1 MNKFKYYFILLLAGI
16 SLVSC
21 NKSDDNDVVTVPLRD
36 YAEQYKADNDSIIK
50 YLKTNYITVTN
61 NPGTPQDQ
69 DVVIKKIVAGDGNVS
84 IWDQTTYPLETRD
97 VYSNDVTYKVYY
109 LTLRKGL
116 GQSPTNTDKVV
127 TSYSGNLLD
136 NTVFETS
143 YGYATNWF
151 LFPYGADT
159 ATDKVTRVEGWSEI
173 FPKFKTG
180 TSKTD
185 PNSGVITYSDFGA
198 GVMFLPSGLAYY
210 AGGSGSVPAYTP
222 VVFSFKLFDLQRM
235 DNEFTVSSTTG
246 QVVFNNKKFSYKAAF
261 NQNERQLKSAGSFLL
276 GGGVY
281 FTKISSD
288 SSFVHKTRNSLR
300 NFQFGVSGGYAYTW
314 AINKRWFASGSATV
328 GANFGT
334 ERINDFGK
342 QKIEIYPTFF
352 PRIATGYNKEKW
364 SLGLS
369 YINNLIFSS
378 FSESTNSN
386 VGLSSGNFQIAYIWR
401 FDSNPFWDKKKP
413 KSD

>member
-21 NKSDDNDVVTVPLRD
+21 SKSDDNDVVTVPLRD

-61 NPGTPQDQ
+61 SPGTPEDQ
-69 DVVIKKIVAGDGNVS
+69 NVVIKKIVAGDGNVS
-84 IWDQTTYPLETRD
+84 IWDQTLYPLETRD

-109 LTLRKGL
+109 LTLRKGS

-136 NTVFETS
+136 NTVFDSS

-151 LFPYGADT
+151 LFPYANATG
-159 ATDKVTRVEGWSEI
+159 TDKVAKAQGWSEI

-180 TSKTD
+180 VSKTD

-235 DNEFTVSSTTG
+235 DNEFTVSTTTG
-246 QVVFNNKKFSYKAAF
+246 LAVFLGDGIPDYLEDINGDGYLYDFRDTKK
-261 NQNERQLKSAGSFLL
+261 
-276 GGGVY
+276 
-281 FTKISSD
+281 
-288 SSFVHKTRNSLR
+288 
-300 NFQFGVSGGYAYTW
+300 
-314 AINKRWFASGSATV
+314 
-328 GANFGT
+328 
-334 ERINDFGK
+334 
-342 QKIEIYPTFF
+342 YPN
-352 PRIATGYNKEKW
+352 PPA
-364 SLGLS
+364 
-369 YINNLIFSS
+369 NLIDDTDGDGIPDFLDFDDDGDGFLTRFELTKPADQIGIVNGVNYGIRLYYPWDPTVDNPLTPNTDETEPRGIPRRPTGALADPTKPES
-378 FSESTNSN
+378 STN
-386 VGLSSGNFQIAYIWR
+386 VKAYLPE
-401 FDSNPFWDKKKP
+401 DYTANPRLRIHLDKTYPIKQN
-413 KSD
+413 